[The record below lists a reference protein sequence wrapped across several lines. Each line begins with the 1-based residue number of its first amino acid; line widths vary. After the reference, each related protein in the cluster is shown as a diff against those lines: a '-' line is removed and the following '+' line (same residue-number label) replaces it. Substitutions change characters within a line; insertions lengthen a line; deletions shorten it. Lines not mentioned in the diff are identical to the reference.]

1 MWIHEILRGVG
12 YILNHSAAFSVT
24 VLTFN
29 HRGCYWFCN
38 FLYNFLC
45 STRFPFC
52 RIWSKLKFGE
62 YNEAKSGQDTRSPG
76 APRRRTPHGSLRTA
90 RTPAPRRQISQSE
103 AEKDPVEVFCRLRP
117 GEEDNN
123 CVVRIASDSTVQ
135 LAPLSS
141 SKSYVSGKELQCS
154 FKCKLVLPY
163 YSC

>member
-24 VLTFN
+24 VLTII

-62 YNEAKSGQDTRSPG
+62 YNEAKSGQDSRSPG
-76 APRRRTPHGSLRTA
+76 APQDTPRLAEDSNQCEDCEDPGAQEADQPGLRGG
-90 RTPAPRRQISQSE
+90 E
-103 AEKDPVEVFCRLRP
+103 RP
-117 GEEDNN
+117 GGGVLQAEAGGRGQQLRQDRVWLHSPARPALLQQ
-123 CVVRIASDSTVQ
+123 VVRVWEGTA
-135 LAPLSS
+135 
-141 SKSYVSGKELQCS
+141 
-154 FKCKLVLPY
+154 VLIQM
-163 YSC
+163 